1 MTENLPESFD
11 PKQPD
16 LPTLAVDPDPIPDS
30 EPEGTSLDP
39 VEGAPGAGTDDGG
52 TLPAT

>member
-16 LPTLAVDPDPIPDS
+16 LPTLAVDPEPL
-30 EPEGTSLDP
+30 PEGRD
-39 VEGAPGAGTDDGG
+39 GQAPTTEPDDGSG
-52 TLPAT
+52 EGVPG

>member
-1 MTENLPESFD
+1 MTENMPTSFD

-30 EPEGTSLDP
+30 DAEDTSLDP
-39 VEGAPGAGTDDGG
+39 VEGSDAGAGKDSG

>member
-16 LPTLAVDPDPIPDS
+16 LPTLAVDTEPLPPAHEGQAPTTQDDDS
-30 EPEGTSLDP
+30 DDEG
-39 VEGAPGAGTDDGG
+39 VPG
-52 TLPAT
+52 